1 MEGGFGVSDGAGIGN
16 GPLNR
21 VRLLEQGLGIGVA
34 RQLPGPVVRRL

>member
-1 MEGGFGVSDGAGIGN
+1 MSNGSGIGN

-21 VRLLEQGLGIGVA
+21 VRLLEQGLGIGVV